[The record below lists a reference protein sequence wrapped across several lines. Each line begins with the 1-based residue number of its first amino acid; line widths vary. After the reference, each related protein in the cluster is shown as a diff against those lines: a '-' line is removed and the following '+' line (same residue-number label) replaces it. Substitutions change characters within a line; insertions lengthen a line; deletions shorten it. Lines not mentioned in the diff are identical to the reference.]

1 MWKASGKKLSG
12 LMWWNVVVETNAQYF
27 TFCNTT
33 QFPYSHTSAK
43 LIEIQQN
50 FLQGRHGLQEL
61 GCQMES
67 NDTLHGSELVPH
79 WVLGPKKSNLVPWG
93 QKKIAQKFLYTKL
106 VRYHEVILWGFEAKI
121 VFGAKQAS
129 NLQSPDF
136 RLSVGQ
142 KNQIDFTSSKSSLC

>member
-1 MWKASGKKLSG
+1 MLPSIFSCWKQFL
-12 LMWWNVVVETNAQYF
+12 LTL
-27 TFCNTT
+27 T
-33 QFPYSHTSAK
+33 QSSPENPDFPDFFPLLWTPLDLRHTSAK

-93 QKKIAQKFLYTKL
+93 QKKFAQKFLYTKL

-129 NLQSPDF
+129 N
-136 RLSVGQ
+136 
-142 KNQIDFTSSKSSLC
+142 